1 MDDAERIEVEDE
13 ALSRANLEARD
24 MVTVVRGCGFERLYD
39 NELGPRTVG

>member
-1 MDDAERIEVEDE
+1 MDDAERIEAEDG
-13 ALSRANLEARD
+13 ALGRANLEARD